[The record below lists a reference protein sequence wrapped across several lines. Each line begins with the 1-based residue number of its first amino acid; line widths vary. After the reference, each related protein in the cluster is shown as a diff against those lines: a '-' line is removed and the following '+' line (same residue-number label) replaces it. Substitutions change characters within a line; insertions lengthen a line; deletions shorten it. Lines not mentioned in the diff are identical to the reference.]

1 MVTIR
6 EERVVK
12 SIAGRD
18 KERYYVVV
26 SPANGYVF
34 IADGKVRKL
43 EHPKKKNVRHVW
55 PTEGVIP
62 LGPETTNRQIRT
74 ILSGYNDGTSICHE
88 D

>member
-1 MVTIR
+1 MKALQIGT
-6 EERVVK
+6 VVK
-12 SIAGRD
+12 RLAGRD
-18 KERYYVVV
+18 KERHSVVV
-26 SPANGYVF
+26 ALENEYVF

-43 EHPKKKNVRHVW
+43 EHPKKKNIRHVW

>member
-6 EERVVK
+6 EGSVVK

-26 SPANGYVF
+26 SPAN
-34 IADGKVRKL
+34 DGKVRKL
-43 EHPKKKNVRHVW
+43 EHPKKKNIRHVW